1 MRTVC
6 EKRKSSL
13 EKLAVKPVRPVQA
26 VVPEPKINPH
36 PPLRRVSPDG
46 EKKIYRKGTKVAY
59 PFQSI
64 YII

>member
-26 VVPEPKINPH
+26 VVPEPKVNSH
-36 PPLRRVSPDG
+36 PPFRKPSPNED
-46 EKKIYRKGTKVAY
+46 KKIYRRGTKVTKTLDKNA
-59 PFQSI
+59 
-64 YII
+64 

>member
-26 VVPEPKINPH
+26 VVPEPKVNSH
-36 PPLRRVSPDG
+36 PPFRKPSPNED
-46 EKKIYRKGTKVAY
+46 KKIYRRGTKVTKT
-59 PFQSI
+59 FDKNS
-64 YII
+64 